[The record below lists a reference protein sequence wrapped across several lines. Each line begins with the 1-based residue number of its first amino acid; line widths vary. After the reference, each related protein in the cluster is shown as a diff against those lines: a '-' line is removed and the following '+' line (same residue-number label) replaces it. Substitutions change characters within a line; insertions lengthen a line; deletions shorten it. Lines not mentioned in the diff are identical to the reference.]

1 MEKEKNLTLEE
12 DKKVVNKTVSKKGKA
27 KEDKSVNS
35 KKVEPENIENKTMTN
50 NGPIYDFESDEAK
63 ELFAR
68 KQVEDAMNK
77 VREMAKSGKPLI
89 EEKVTLALLNSHL
102 QMVEADMVLAK
113 LKQELNIVE
122 GKTEIS
128 DDLEDF
134 INQPNGD
141 DPVKMYL
148 KDIGRYPLLSH
159 QEVIELAKRR
169 DQGDESAKKKLI
181 ESNLRLVV
189 SIAKVLVPG
198 QNMPFLDLIQE
209 GNLGLIKAVE
219 KFDYTRGCTF
229 ATYATYWIRQA
240 ITRAKA
246 NQGRSIRLPV
256 HMIETLHKL
265 AKAKRMLAQ
274 KLGREPNESEL
285 AEEMG
290 VDEKK
295 IFEMQKISLEPI
307 SYDSTYGEDED
318 SKYGDFIEDENAQTP
333 MQATMKTMLHQQ
345 LMSIISE
352 LMPREQQVINLR
364 FGLEDGHP
372 RTLEEVGREF
382 NVTRERIRQI
392 ESKAMRKL
400 KQPNRLKKLLDY
412 DAID

>member
-1 MEKEKNLTLEE
+1 MKKNSEKNLEQKQNKQLEME
-12 DKKVVNKTVSKKGKA
+12 LDVEQNKQDKN
-27 KEDKSVNS
+27 
-35 KKVEPENIENKTMTN
+35 TN
-50 NGPIYDFESDEAK
+50 QESIYDFDSKEIK
-63 ELFAR
+63 ELFNK
-68 KQVEDAMNK
+68 KQIEDVMNK
-77 VREMAKSGKPLI
+77 VREMAKTKPNLK
-89 EEKVTLALLNSHL
+89 EETIVLALLNAHIP
-102 QMVEADMVLAK
+102 MEEADIVLAK
-113 LKQELNIVE
+113 LKQELNISDNKDELDE
-122 GKTEIS
+122 GL
-128 DDLEDF
+128 DGF
-134 INQPNGD
+134 ITSSASD
-141 DPVKMYL
+141 DPVKIYL

-169 DQGDESAKKKLI
+169 DQGDEDAKKKLI
-181 ESNLRLVV
+181 ECNLRLVV

-198 QNMPFLDLIQE
+198 SNMPFLDLIQE

-240 ITRAKA
+240 ITRAKT
-246 NQGRSIRLPV
+246 NKGRSIRLPV
-256 HMIETLHKL
+256 HMVETLHKL
-265 AKAKRMLAQ
+265 AKANRVLSQ
-274 KLGREPNESEL
+274 KLGREPTDAEL

-290 VDEKK
+290 MDERK
-295 IFEMQKISLEPI
+295 ICEIQKISHEPT
-307 SYDSTYGEDED
+307 SFDSTLGEDED
-318 SKYGDFIEDENAQTP
+318 TKYGDLIQDESIETP
-333 MQATMKTMLHQQ
+333 MQATMKSMLHEQ

-400 KQPNRLKKLLDY
+400 KQPNRIKKLLDY
-412 DAID
+412 DDIN

>member
-1 MEKEKNLTLEE
+1 M
-12 DKKVVNKTVSKKGKA
+12 KKS
-27 KEDKSVNS
+27 S
-35 KKVEPENIENKTMTN
+35 ENIEAKSEKQEKVTKKQEKSEQNKVN
-50 NGPIYDFESDEAK
+50 DSIYDFNSQEAK
-63 ELFAR
+63 ELFSK
-68 KQVEDAMNK
+68 KQVEDVMNRI
-77 VREMAKSGKPLI
+77 REMAKTKPNI
-89 EEKVTLALLNSHL
+89 KEETVVLALLNAHL
-102 QMVEADMVLAK
+102 AMEEADMILAK
-113 LKQELNIVE
+113 LKQEIEIKDSKDELDDGLE
-122 GKTEIS
+122 G
-128 DDLEDF
+128 F
-134 INQPNGD
+134 IGSASGD
-141 DPVKMYL
+141 DPVKIYL

-169 DQGDESAKKKLI
+169 DQGDEEAKKKLV
-181 ESNLRLVV
+181 ECNLRLVV

-198 QNMPFLDLIQE
+198 SNMPFLDLIQE

-240 ITRAKA
+240 ITRAKT
-246 NQGRSIRLPV
+246 NKGRSIRLPV
-256 HMIETLHKL
+256 HMVETLHKL
-265 AKAKRMLAQ
+265 AKANRVLSQ
-274 KLGREPNESEL
+274 KLGREPTDAEL

-290 VDEKK
+290 MDERK
-295 IFEMQKISLEPI
+295 ICEIQKISHEPT
-307 SYDSTYGEDED
+307 SFDSTLGEDED
-318 SKYGDFIEDENAQTP
+318 TKYGDLIQDESIETP
-333 MQATMKTMLHQQ
+333 MQATMKSMLHDQ

-400 KQPNRLKKLLDY
+400 KQPNRIKKLLDY
-412 DAID
+412 DEY

>member
-1 MEKEKNLTLEE
+1 MGKEM
-12 DKKVVNKTVSKKGKA
+12 KKESK
-27 KEDKSVNS
+27 
-35 KKVEPENIENKTMTN
+35 KKVETEMQEMDLDTSAVKAEVNEEGIFF
-50 NGPIYDFESDEAK
+50 DFESEEAK
-63 ELFAR
+63 ELFSR
-68 KQVEDAMNK
+68 KQVEDVMNK
-77 VREMAKSGKPLI
+77 IRDMAKISSPQPIKK
-89 EEKVTLALLNSHL
+89 EKVVLALLNAHL
-102 QMVEADMVLAK
+102 QMVEADMILEK
-113 LKQELNIVE
+113 LKQEIKIDE
-122 GKTEIS
+122 GESEFTK
-128 DDLEDF
+128 DLEDV
-134 INQPNGD
+134 IGQPNGD
-141 DPVKMYL
+141 DPVKLYL

-169 DQGDESAKKKLI
+169 DEGDEDAKKKLI

-198 QNMPFLDLIQE
+198 STMPFLDLIQE

-229 ATYATYWIRQA
+229 ATYATYWIKQA

-246 NQGRSIRLPV
+246 DKGRSIRLPV
-256 HMIETLHKL
+256 HMVETLHKL
-265 AKAKRMLAQ
+265 AKANRILSQ
-274 KLGREPNESEL
+274 KLGREPSDAEL

-290 VDEKK
+290 VDERK
-295 IFEMQKISLEPI
+295 ICEMQKISLDPI
-307 SYDSTYGEDED
+307 SFDSTFGEDED
-318 SKYGDFIEDENAQTP
+318 TKYGDLIQDENAQTP
-333 MQATMKTMLHQQ
+333 MQATMKSMLHQQ

-400 KQPNRLKKLLDY
+400 KQPNRIKKLLDY
-412 DAID
+412 ETID